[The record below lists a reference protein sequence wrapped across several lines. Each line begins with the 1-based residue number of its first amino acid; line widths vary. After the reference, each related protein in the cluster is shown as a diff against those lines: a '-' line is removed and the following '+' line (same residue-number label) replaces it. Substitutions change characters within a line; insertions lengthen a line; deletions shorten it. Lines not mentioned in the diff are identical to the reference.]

1 MSTTM
6 PAEDSQLNNM
16 YQDTQPI
23 DYDPIL
29 HAPLPYEPASRP
41 TAAES
46 QYSLFDYRP
55 LTHQLT

>member
-6 PAEDSQLNNM
+6 PIEDSQSNDM

-29 HAPLPYEPASRP
+29 HAPPPYEPPPRP
-41 TAAES
+41 IAAE
-46 QYSLFDYRP
+46 
-55 LTHQLT
+55 T